1 MKLTIALL
9 GAAAGLEKFEV
20 PEGYTQQTPNNQLVR
35 GGRGQ
40 VHDNNEFKVY
50 SFDGEES
57 IDDFSSV
64 LHDFAGDGVDELE
77 EAIRGWLGVDRNVI
91 PSPLQERKFR
101 NLKVLVLWLQIADQF
116 GRYCYYGCYCLPEG
130 SHNIAAGG
138 YGQPVDNIDRACFD
152 FKQCY
157 KCLINEHLDGEGLPR
172 NPKSETYDGKCKG
185 ENLGYKFD
193 LFIRPNGTKV
203 IKCRDKAG
211 SCKRNICE
219 CDKKL
224 AEQLSFHESEWDE
237 TKHAVRGGF
246 KREEQC
252 IKKKVPWKFV
262 ECCGDRFDFPFN
274 KPRKDNQ
281 CCEGPKAKP
290 AGTCSN

>member
-1 MKLTIALL
+1 MKLSVGLL
-9 GAAAGLEKFEV
+9 GATFGLQKFEV
-20 PEGYTQQTPNNQLVR
+20 PEDFGTQEVILR
-35 GGRGQ
+35 GGRGGLTEY
-40 VHDNNEFKVY
+40 NEFKVY
-50 SFDGEES
+50 SFDGEEN

-64 LHDFAGDGVDELE
+64 LHDIAGDGVDELE
-77 EAIRGWLGVDRNVI
+77 EAIRGWLDVGDRNVGP
-91 PSPLQERKFR
+91 PSPIQERKFR

-138 YGQPVDNIDRACFD
+138 YGQPIDNIDRACFD

-157 KCLINEHLDGEGLPR
+157 KCLIDEHADGEGLPR

-193 LFIRPNGTKV
+193 LFIRPNGNKV
-203 IKCRDKAG
+203 IKCKDKPG

-224 AEQLSFHESEWDE
+224 AEQLGFHETEWDE
-237 TKHAVRGGF
+237 SKHAVRGGF

-252 IKKKVPWKFV
+252 IKKKTPWKFV
-262 ECCGDRFDFPFN
+262 ECCGDRFTFPFN
-274 KPRKDNQ
+274 KPRKENQ
-281 CCEGPKAKP
+281 CCEGPKAKLE
-290 AGTCSN
+290 GTCSDK